1 MAECMGNML
10 HITDRYIDKHES
22 LGAQPPG
29 GCRMSAVWLPSGDS
43 LGED

>member
-22 LGAQPPG
+22 LGAQHAGWMPDE
-29 GCRMSAVWLPSGDS
+29 RRLAAVRRLFG
-43 LGED
+43 